1 MLLVVG
7 PEWAKDDV
15 SYVFSNLDIRAAH
28 ANNRDPVLK
37 PWNET
42 NERACGSGI
51 EHPWRL
57 FPRAE
62 WDALV
67 EMGDKDAKPQRSTMQ
82 ASCTVQGAWHQTVVA
97 SRATGR
103 LLTRSSEDPSTRGTE
118 AGVSMTRLVVECG
131 AVVSHQYSLGILG
144 RNPHIHPRDTLPC
157 VLTMLTTV
165 TTCQLQA
172 SVFGGYTGG
181 ALPNSQVH
189 ATATEALSRSHVKRY
204 ATGWK
209 SQEMEPLITSY
220 PAQQVKTK
228 RVRLWISYRPGTC
241 SFWVPNLNCQ
251 ECRTRVANFS

>member
-67 EMGDKDAKPQRSTMQ
+67 EMGDKDATPQRSPMQ
-82 ASCTVQGAWHQTVVA
+82 A
-97 SRATGR
+97 
-103 LLTRSSEDPSTRGTE
+103 
-118 AGVSMTRLVVECG
+118 
-131 AVVSHQYSLGILG
+131 
-144 RNPHIHPRDTLPC
+144 
-157 VLTMLTTV
+157 
-165 TTCQLQA
+165 
-172 SVFGGYTGG
+172 
-181 ALPNSQVH
+181 
-189 ATATEALSRSHVKRY
+189 
-204 ATGWK
+204 
-209 SQEMEPLITSY
+209 
-220 PAQQVKTK
+220 
-228 RVRLWISYRPGTC
+228 
-241 SFWVPNLNCQ
+241 
-251 ECRTRVANFS
+251 